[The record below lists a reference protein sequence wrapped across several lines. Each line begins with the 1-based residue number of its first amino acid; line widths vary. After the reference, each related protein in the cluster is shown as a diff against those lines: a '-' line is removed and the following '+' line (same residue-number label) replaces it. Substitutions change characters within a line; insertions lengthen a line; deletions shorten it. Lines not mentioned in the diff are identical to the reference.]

1 MQPETVPQ
9 ILPEMKVAAVLDVL
23 SSISKKQS
31 KVAWRYDN
39 MYSLKNMKEQHEI

>member
-23 SSISKKQS
+23 LVSVRNSQKWHGGMITCT
-31 KVAWRYDN
+31 
-39 MYSLKNMKEQHEI
+39 H